1 MHHKRKNWVFSNTI
15 NGAKAST
22 TIYSIIQTAIANE
35 LKPEKYLEFLF
46 TQIQQGKDVAKLVP
60 WSDKI
65 PEYCRL
71 KKAQQK

>member
-1 MHHKRKNWVFSNTI
+1 MRDENGKWKI
-15 NGAKAST
+15 NHSLCK
-22 TIYSIIQTAIANE
+22 E
-35 LKPEKYLEFLF
+35 
-46 TQIQQGKDVAKLVP
+46 VAKLVL